1 MNWKLVECE
10 IALIV
15 SLTVIECVNMGQNS
29 PKDITCLTVFFCI
42 MIVLLPLIGVLQQ
55 WHLSCFQ
62 NRQKE
67 KEYQAKQET
76 DEKMKTW
83 LLAREAIIKESHFC
97 CSPFTLFVSSSF
109 SLSLIENQENELK
122 KFYLSILSIIGTK
135 DDLKSIEE
143 NFKKMKDF
151 FEEYKKITK

>member
-15 SLTVIECVNMGQNS
+15 SLTVIECVNIGQN
-29 PKDITCLTVFFCI
+29 PTKDITCLTVFLCI
-42 MIVLLPLIGVLQQ
+42 MIVLLPLIGVWQQ

-62 NRQKE
+62 SRQKE
-67 KEYQAKQET
+67 RERQAKEET
-76 DEKMKTW
+76 DAKMKTW
-83 LLAREAIIKESHFC
+83 LLAREAIIKDKEKEELTNKINGLQQKC
-97 CSPFTLFVSSSF
+97 DG
-109 SLSLIENQENELK
+109 LIENQENELK
-122 KFYLSILSIIGTK
+122 KFYLSILSIIGSK
-135 DDLKSIEE
+135 DDLKSIDE

>member
-67 KEYQAKQET
+67 KEELTNKVNGLQQKC
-76 DEKMKTW
+76 D
-83 LLAREAIIKESHFC
+83 
-97 CSPFTLFVSSSF
+97 
-109 SLSLIENQENELK
+109 SLIENQENELK